1 MDATTDREERGD
13 QDKERDVVRDRRV
26 QQLVKRG
33 VAETQ
38 EERCGEG
45 ECPGGGDLA
54 KMMMPEPRR
63 QEREERNRQQDAPE
77 RERAPGREESSEVRR
92 RAVHEGRVRRYAKPQ
107 RLRLRHRVAMSIP
120 KRLAASPNVAD
131 FARTCCTYARS
142 TSLSEPWESPTS
154 ARRLRRVIS
163 LRRRGGVVSVS
174 SLPLRGVVHEPDPFI
189 SRPLPRAPR
198 LPLPARREC
207 ILRRLAANGE
217 SERVRRVS
225 DVQAG

>member
-13 QDKERDVVRDRRV
+13 EDEERNVVRDRRV

-63 QEREERNRQQDAPE
+63 QEREERNREQDAPE
-77 RERAPGREESSEVRR
+77 RERAPGREERSEVRR
-92 RAVHEGRVRRYAKPQ
+92 RAMHEGRVRRDATPQ
-107 RLRLRHRVAMSIP
+107 RLRHRVAMSIP

-142 TSLSEPWESPTS
+142 TSLSEPRESPTS

-163 LRRRGGVVSVS
+163 LRRRGGVVFVS
-174 SLPLRGVVHEPDPFI
+174 SLPLRGVAREPDPFI
-189 SRPLPRAPR
+189 SRP
-198 LPLPARREC
+198 
-207 ILRRLAANGE
+207 
-217 SERVRRVS
+217 
-225 DVQAG
+225 